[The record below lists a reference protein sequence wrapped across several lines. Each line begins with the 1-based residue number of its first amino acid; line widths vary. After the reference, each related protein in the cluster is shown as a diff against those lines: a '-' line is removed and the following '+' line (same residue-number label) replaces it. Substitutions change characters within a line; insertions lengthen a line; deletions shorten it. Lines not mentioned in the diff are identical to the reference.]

1 MTDVTVL
8 VAFTAGLFSFLSPC
22 VLPLVPSYLSFLTGM
37 SLEALQEETRPRGRV
52 LLHALAFV
60 GGFSVV
66 FVALGMSISAA
77 GQMLLAYR
85 AAIRLAGGLLVL
97 VLGLHLLGR
106 LAVAVA
112 SALKAGTSED
122 EAGGCAGIYGGGHD
136 VRHRL
141 DAVCWTYPRAILT
154 LAGSAETVQ
163 TGTSMLVAYSL
174 GLAAPFVLAA
184 VSLGKFLAVLAK
196 YRYLIP
202 LFERSAGVPLIA
214 VGVLMLTDQWSR
226 LNAYAISLTPMWL
239 LERL

>member
-22 VLPLVPSYLSFLTGM
+22 VLPLVPSYLSFLAGM

-112 SALKAGTSED
+112 SVLKAGTSED

-141 DAVCWTYPRAILT
+141 DAVCWTYPRRDPDPGGLGRDRADGHVDAGPL
-154 LAGSAETVQ
+154 LARSRG
-163 TGTSMLVAYSL
+163 
-174 GLAAPFVLAA
+174 A
-184 VSLGKFLAVLAK
+184 V
-196 YRYLIP
+196 RP
-202 LFERSAGVPLIA
+202 RCRRSRQVPRGA
-214 VGVLMLTDQWSR
+214 R
-226 LNAYAISLTPMWL
+226 EISLPHPAL
-239 LERL
+239 